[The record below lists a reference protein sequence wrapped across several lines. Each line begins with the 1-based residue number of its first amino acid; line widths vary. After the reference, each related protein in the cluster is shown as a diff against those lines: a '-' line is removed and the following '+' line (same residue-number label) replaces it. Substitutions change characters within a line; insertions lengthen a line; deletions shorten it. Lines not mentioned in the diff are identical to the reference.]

1 MVTIFL
7 QEGKHLKCQG
17 LSSKTDD
24 TKFFWLVQ
32 TSSKHKREMKHF
44 GKASAFW
51 FRVGGMSQSWCSE
64 PWRCQSITG
73 SSEAFCEQL
82 TSLWECPESWNGSLS
97 ERLLWGSPKNVLTGV
112 SVFYTVQRAKKAY
125 ANTPV
130 VCFLVPASYLSFCP
144 CSFRREMWNHGI
156 TESSGL
162 NEQVWVFLQVCV
174 IGAVQYR
181 YQVMSLNAVSAKPT
195 IRHFPSETAFMLSIL

>member
-51 FRVGGMSQSWCSE
+51 FRVGGMSSPGARSHGDVKAQLGAVKLFVSSWLHCESAQRAE
-64 PWRCQSITG
+64 MVPSVRDCCGGVPKMYWQVCQYFTQ
-73 SSEAFCEQL
+73 CNVPRKLMQ
-82 TSLWECPESWNGSLS
+82 T
-97 ERLLWGSPKNVLTGV
+97 LLWFFFWYLPHISP
-112 SVFYTVQRAKKAY
+112 
-125 ANTPV
+125 
-130 VCFLVPASYLSFCP
+130 
-144 CSFRREMWNHGI
+144 
-156 TESSGL
+156 
-162 NEQVWVFLQVCV
+162 
-174 IGAVQYR
+174 
-181 YQVMSLNAVSAKPT
+181 SALA
-195 IRHFPSETAFMLSIL
+195 PSEGRCETME